1 MDDGKAVTRSSKIK
15 IEMSEKKNGNNNLEN
30 WTLLADCN
38 WGEREKSNIVTVKNL
53 NLNTRNTDDIGENN
67 GCIQILH
74 VFEFWS
80 SSYSYRL
87 VNTNKKD
94 VSMDVCDIKNKNR
107 SKFSITFENK
117 LKILNLYD
125 DLELDSVK
133 PHCAKIYAFRLY
145 APSLFNLTCR

>member
-1 MDDGKAVTRSSKIK
+1 MDDGKAVTRSSKQK
-15 IEMSEKKNGNNNLEN
+15 NEKNEEKNVNKNLEN

-53 NLNTRNTDDIGENN
+53 NLNSRSSDDIGEKD

-74 VFEFWS
+74 MFEFWS
-80 SSYSYRL
+80 SSYSFRL

-94 VSMDVCDIKNKNR
+94 VSMDIYDIKNRN
-107 SKFSITFENK
+107 SPNSSINSENK
-117 LKILNLYD
+117 LKFLNLYD
-125 DLELDSVK
+125 DLELDSVI

-145 APSLFNLTCR
+145 TPSLFNPSCR